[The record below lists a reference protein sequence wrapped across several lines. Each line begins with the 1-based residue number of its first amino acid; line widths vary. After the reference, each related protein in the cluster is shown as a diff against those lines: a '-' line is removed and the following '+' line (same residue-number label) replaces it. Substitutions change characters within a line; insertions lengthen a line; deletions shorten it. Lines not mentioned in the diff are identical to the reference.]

1 MNLSKTAYN
10 VLFRRTSKISYA
22 HDPGRCFMK
31 KLIFILVL
39 TVITIP
45 VLSDTAGRDLPP
57 ESLGLNNPVGE
68 NSSKIIFA
76 GFAEGAEQLSHMQVF
91 VESVRKFAGRFRD
104 APVWIYIPEGSTEKY
119 KKILEKISALHAEI
133 TESSAPD
140 AAQEY
145 YFSRKV
151 FAAAEAEAKAANTTE
166 ILAWLDEDTIILKEP
181 NDFFLPKEKSLGY
194 RPVMHQNI
202 GSLYSEPP
210 DVFWSRVYKNLS
222 IPESALFSMVT
233 PADQKTLRPYFNAGL
248 LVLRPERGILRKW
261 PENFKKLYED
271 PVFAEMCQKD
281 VYKRIFLHQ
290 TALVGAIL
298 NTLKKEEMLEF
309 SPNYNYPLFFHEKFE
324 ATRKFGDISE
334 AITTRYDIYF
344 RDPSPGWSE
353 RLKGPEEII
362 SWLKE
367 KFPDTKK
374 GS

>member
-1 MNLSKTAYN
+1 
-10 VLFRRTSKISYA
+10 
-22 HDPGRCFMK
+22 MK
-31 KLIFILVL
+31 RLLCILVL
-39 TVITIP
+39 ALMTTP
-45 VLSDTAGRDLPP
+45 VFSDTGDRNPTS
-57 ESLGLNNPVGE
+57 ESLGMD
-68 NSSKIIFA
+68 NSISERAHKIIFA
-76 GFAEGAEQLSHMQVF
+76 GFAEGAEQLSHMLVF
-91 VESVRKFAGRFRD
+91 VESVRKFSGSFRD
-104 APVWIYIPEGSTEKY
+104 APVWIYVSEASTEKY
-119 KKILEKISALHAEI
+119 KKILNKISALRADI
-133 TESSAPD
+133 YESSAPE
-140 AAQEY
+140 AALEY

-151 FAAAEAEAKAANTTE
+151 FAAAEAETQAETQTE

-181 NDFFLPKEKSLGY
+181 KDFLLAHDKSLGY

-202 GSLYSEPP
+202 GSLYSESP

-222 IPESALFSMVT
+222 IPESALFPMVT

-248 LVLRPERGILRKW
+248 LVVRPEHGVLRKW

-290 TALVGAIL
+290 AALVGTIL
-298 NTLKKEEMLEF
+298 NSLKKEEMLEF

-344 RDPSPGWSE
+344 RDPTPGWSE

-362 SWLKE
+362 TWLQK
-367 KFPDTKK
+367 KFPETKK
-374 GS
+374 GN

>member
-1 MNLSKTAYN
+1 
-10 VLFRRTSKISYA
+10 
-22 HDPGRCFMK
+22 MK
-31 KLIFILVL
+31 QLLCILVL
-39 TVITIP
+39 ALMTAP
-45 VLSDTAGRDLPP
+45 VFSDTGGRDLAS
-57 ESLGLNNPVGE
+57 ESLDTD
-68 NSSKIIFA
+68 NSRFGHGHKIIFA

-104 APVWIYIPEGSTEKY
+104 APVWIYVPEGSTEKH
-119 KKILEKISALHAEI
+119 KKILEKISELRADIH
-133 TESSAPD
+133 ESSAPD
-140 AAQEY
+140 AALEY

-151 FAAAEAEAKAANTTE
+151 FAAAEAEANAANTTE
-166 ILAWLDEDTIILKEP
+166 IFAWMDEDTIILKEP
-181 NDFFLPKEKSLGY
+181 EEFILPKEKSLGY

-210 DVFWSRVYKNLS
+210 DVFWSRAYKNLS
-222 IPESALFSMVT
+222 IPESALFPMVT

-248 LVLRPERGILRKW
+248 LVVRPERGVLRKW

-271 PVFAEMCQKD
+271 PFLAEMCQKD
-281 VYKRIFLHQ
+281 VSKRIFLHQ

-362 SWLKE
+362 TWLKE
-367 KFPDTKK
+367 KFPEKK
-374 GS
+374 RGVEQTHGQSSLMSFGEIFQPSTFK